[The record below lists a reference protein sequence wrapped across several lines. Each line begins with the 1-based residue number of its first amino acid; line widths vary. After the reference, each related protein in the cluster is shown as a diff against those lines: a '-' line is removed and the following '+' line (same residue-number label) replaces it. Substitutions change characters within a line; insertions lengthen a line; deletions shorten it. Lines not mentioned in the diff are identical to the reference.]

1 MTSASTSDVIDQL
14 SGIAPGHPLDA
25 IRAGRAQARIHSQQS
40 YLALFEP
47 ALPVAGDFTLAERF
61 AVATFVT
68 QVQRQAQASRF
79 YAAGLARQGAA
90 QHWIDALAVEAAAG
104 ASEGPYGR
112 FPAGPLSAEDAPGP
126 FWHVSIAGNALLGAR
141 VAAALAHAHLLV
153 FHPRDAGA
161 HDLRALLDAGWSP
174 TDIVTLSQ
182 LVAFLAFQ
190 VRVVAGLRVLAG
202 QPSAAGST
210 QEPFPS

>member
-90 QHWIDALAVEAAAG
+90 QHWIDALA
-104 ASEGPYGR
+104 
-112 FPAGPLSAEDAPGP
+112 APP
-126 FWHVSIAGNALLGAR
+126 
-141 VAAALAHAHLLV
+141 
-153 FHPRDAGA
+153 
-161 HDLRALLDAGWSP
+161 
-174 TDIVTLSQ
+174 
-182 LVAFLAFQ
+182 
-190 VRVVAGLRVLAG
+190 
-202 QPSAAGST
+202 
-210 QEPFPS
+210 

>member
-1 MTSASTSDVIDQL
+1 MTSTSTSDVIDQL

-47 ALPVAGDFTLAERF
+47 ALPVAGDFTLVERF

-68 QVQRQAQASRF
+68 GVQGQAQASRF

-90 QHWIDALAVEAAAG
+90 RQVIDALAVEAATGTAT
-104 ASEGPYGR
+104 GPFGR
-112 FPAGPLSAEDAPGP
+112 FPEGPLTKEDAPGP
-126 FWHVSIAGNALLGAR
+126 YWRVSDSGSAILGAR
-141 VAAALAHAHLLV
+141 LSAALAHAHLLV

-161 HDLRALLDAGWSP
+161 QDLQALLDSGWSP

-190 VRVVAGLRVLAG
+190 VRVVAGLQALA
-202 QPSAAGST
+202 S
-210 QEPFPS
+210 